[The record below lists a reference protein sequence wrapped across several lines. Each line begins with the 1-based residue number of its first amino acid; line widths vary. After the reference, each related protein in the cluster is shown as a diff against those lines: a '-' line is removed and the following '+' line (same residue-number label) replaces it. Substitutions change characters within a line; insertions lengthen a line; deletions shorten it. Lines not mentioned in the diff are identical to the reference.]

1 MNKSDKSP
9 KKDKSIEE
17 ILNPDKKS
25 LLKTYEEL
33 LLRKEQIVKEGESY
47 RIAYI
52 QEFGELTAEV
62 FKAKIECIRLKKAI
76 AYCQKALNRGKKIN
90 PITMENSVEK
100 EMAVYND
107 QLKAILREN
116 KLAFE
121 AKNADLFDYNLAK
134 KIYRRLAKKLHPDIN
149 KMTEKEPKLTELWN
163 KIMAA
168 YYQNDAERLEELEVL
183 VNAAFK
189 ELGIE
194 EIDIDIN
201 DLEDRIKALEIKI
214 GLAVNDVPYTYGEFL
229 NDDEKVE
236 AKKDEMTKELNEYK
250 EYALQLEEILADL
263 MMEGGATVQWQ
274 TKL

>member
-1 MNKSDKSP
+1 MKKSE
-9 KKDKSIEE
+9 KDKKIEE
-17 ILNPDKKS
+17 ILKPGKEA

-33 LLRKEQIVKEGESY
+33 LIRKEQIVKDGEAY
-47 RIAYI
+47 RISYI
-52 QEFGELTAEV
+52 KEFGELTAEV
-62 FKAKIECIRLKKAI
+62 FKAKIECIRLKKSI

-90 PITMENSVEK
+90 AKTMESNIEK
-100 EMAVYND
+100 EMASYYA
-107 QLKAILREN
+107 QLKSILREN

-121 AKNADLFDYNLAK
+121 SKKTNPFDYNLAK

-149 KMTEKEPKLTELWN
+149 KLTEKEPKLLDLWN
-163 KIMAA
+163 KIMDA
-168 YYQNDAERLEELEVL
+168 YYMNDAERLEELEVL

-189 ELGIE
+189 ELGID
-194 EIDIDIN
+194 EIEVDIR

-214 GLAVNDVPYTYGEFL
+214 GLMVNDIPYAYGDL
-229 NDDEKVE
+229 LDDEEKVE
-236 AKKDEMTKELNEYK
+236 AKKEEMTKELNEYK